1 MVKGRSSFRLRDLE
15 TSTVELSLN
24 SKPSERWLEK
34 AKSGLRTPDLEL
46 EMVELFLEVL
56 ELMEEE
62 EKLMLLLL
70 EVLELLGEEKMFLG
84 ENIPKFVLFG
94 E

>member
-1 MVKGRSSFRLRDLE
+1 MPLK
-15 TSTVELSLN
+15 
-24 SKPSERWLEK
+24 RWLEK
-34 AKSGLRTPDLEL
+34 AKSGFRTPDLEL

-70 EVLELLGEEKMFLG
+70 EVLELLEEEKMFLEGNIWENELVG
-84 ENIPKFVLFG
+84 E
-94 E
+94 